1 MTRRRRHTI
10 FLNVSRIQTCALPIS
25 AVVGALGLT
34 AGFCGSLLT
43 PMGANF
49 NIVPASIL
57 EMKNKNGVIL
67 KQVSVAVPLLAIHV
81 VLMYFLA
88 F

>member
-1 MTRRRRHTI
+1 
-10 FLNVSRIQTCALPIS
+10 
-25 AVVGALGLT
+25 VGALGLT
-34 AGFCGSLLT
+34 AGFCGTLLT

-67 KQVSVAVPLLAIHV
+67 KQVGVAVPLLAIHV

>member
-1 MTRRRRHTI
+1 
-10 FLNVSRIQTCALPIS
+10 
-25 AVVGALGLT
+25 
-34 AGFCGSLLT
+34 
-43 PMGANF
+43 MGANF

-67 KQVSVAVPLLAIHV
+67 KQVGVAVPLLAIHV